1 MKYIII
7 LILFSNSLF
16 AQMCYCKCDS
26 LNILNNKMYMQ
37 ISIAEIYGI
46 PDDAINELRFRKG
59 ILKMNEEKWI
69 ACLRKYKLKKV

>member
-1 MKYIII
+1 
-7 LILFSNSLF
+7 
-16 AQMCYCKCDS
+16 
-26 LNILNNKMYMQ
+26 MYMQ

>member
-1 MKYIII
+1 
-7 LILFSNSLF
+7 
-16 AQMCYCKCDS
+16 
-26 LNILNNKMYMQ
+26 MYMQ

-69 ACLRKYKLKKV
+69 GCLRKNKLKKV